1 MERYLIIGNGVAAAG
16 CIEGIRSTDKT
27 GHITVVSRENY
38 PVYCRPLISYYLEGK
53 TDLDRMMYRGKD
65 FYREMSCDVIYGKSV
80 VKLDEKEHRAHLSD
94 GSVIE
99 YTKACLATGSVPFL
113 PPMQGIEKV
122 KEKFSFM
129 TIDDML
135 SVEKAVGP
143 ESKVLIIGAGLIGLK
158 CAEGIAGRAGKI
170 TVCDL
175 AGRILSSILD
185 DESAE
190 IVKKHIENQGI
201 EFLLG
206 DTAERF
212 DAKKAYMK
220 SGKTVDFDV
229 LITAVGVRADT
240 VLLRDTAAKT
250 VRGVLVDSHMK
261 TDAQD
266 IYAAG
271 DCTESYDVS
280 SGQNKVMALLPSAYM
295 EGKCAGVNMAG
306 KEQTLDGE
314 IPMNSIGFFGLHI
327 MTAGTYCT
335 KNDGGS
341 VITVRYENGL
351 RKFFLKDGY
360 LSGYIFV
367 GEVERAGIFTSLI
380 RKREPLSEVDFE
392 LLKKNSDYSGFSSEN
407 RRKIFGGVV

>member
-99 YTKACLATGSVPFL
+99 YTKACLVTGSVPFL

-206 DTAERF
+206 D
-212 DAKKAYMK
+212 
-220 SGKTVDFDV
+220 
-229 LITAVGVRADT
+229 
-240 VLLRDTAAKT
+240 
-250 VRGVLVDSHMK
+250 
-261 TDAQD
+261 
-266 IYAAG
+266 
-271 DCTESYDVS
+271 
-280 SGQNKVMALLPSAYM
+280 SA
-295 EGKCAGVNMAG
+295 
-306 KEQTLDGE
+306 
-314 IPMNSIGFFGLHI
+314 
-327 MTAGTYCT
+327 
-335 KNDGGS
+335 
-341 VITVRYENGL
+341 
-351 RKFFLKDGY
+351 
-360 LSGYIFV
+360 
-367 GEVERAGIFTSLI
+367 
-380 RKREPLSEVDFE
+380 
-392 LLKKNSDYSGFSSEN
+392 
-407 RRKIFGGVV
+407 